1 MQSTPQTQAENAAAA
16 PQGTPVRQL
25 SVFLHN
31 RVGALLALVKLLGD
45 HHIAVLGLSLQ
56 DTTEL
61 SLLRLIVSNPED
73 AQLIFIEKGIPHVI
87 TPVTAVEL
95 TETDT
100 ALPQALAAL
109 LGAEVNIS
117 FSYPL
122 LIRPADKA
130 VLILHLDSP
139 EFATK
144 VLANGGFK
152 VLMQEDLSR

>member
-73 AQLIFIEKGIPHVI
+73 AQLIFIEKGIPHVM

-100 ALPQALAAL
+100 ALPQALAARY
-109 LGAEVNIS
+109 LGNSSEEAKELFVQVWRV
-117 FSYPL
+117 L
-122 LIRPADKA
+122 RPALTGREA
-130 VLILHLDSP
+130 VLPRLW
-139 EFATK
+139 AT
-144 VLANGGFK
+144 
-152 VLMQEDLSR
+152 